1 MHHEPVMLAE
11 VLEVLSLKPGSAAA
25 DGTLG
30 LAGHGREIAA
40 RIAPGGLFLG
50 MDWDLDMLEVARER
64 LKEVDGVT
72 VALRRGDYRE
82 LPEFIEEA
90 CVAAGRAPQVDAA
103 LLDLGL
109 NNAQIED
116 PSRGISFRESG
127 PLDMRMDRSRGE
139 TAASLLNRAGPFE
152 IEKILKDYGD
162 ENWARK
168 IAQIIV
174 DRRKKAPLQTTD
186 DLVDCVMA
194 AIPPSKREKRI
205 HPATRTFQ
213 AIRIAVNHELDDLES
228 CLTAIAR
235 RLAPG
240 GVFAVLSYHSGEDR
254 ATKRAFRELS
264 SEGYEEV
271 FRKPLVPSADEV
283 ARNPKSRSAKLRALR
298 RGSASIRGRMDA

>member
-1 MHHEPVMLAE
+1 MTNCCALRNYESTTLVFIHKIGR
-11 VLEVLSLKPGSAAA
+11 LSIASRWSDSSAAPATHRRQGNTDEALLHA
-25 DGTLG
+25 D
-30 LAGHGREIAA
+30 
-40 RIAPGGLFLG
+40 
-50 MDWDLDMLEVARER
+50 
-64 LKEVDGVT
+64 

-90 CVAAGRAPQVDAA
+90 CIAAGREPLVDAA

-116 PSRGISFRESG
+116 PSRGISFCEDG
-127 PLDMRMDRSRGE
+127 PLDMRMDRSKGE

-152 IEKILKDYGD
+152 IEKILRDYGD

-174 DRRKKAPLQTTD
+174 DRRKDAPLQTTD

-264 SEGYEEV
+264 GEGYEEV
-271 FRKPLVPSADEV
+271 SRKPMVPSADEI
-283 ARNPKSRSAKLRALR
+283 ARNPKSRSAKLRALKR
-298 RGSASIRGRMDA
+298 PAQTDQEISA